1 MFVGKHSMFRS
12 STLGGQVQAN
22 RDLAR
27 RARRLASTLPDPAE
41 RARLQ
46 RYADELDGQ
55 ADRLEDDAF
64 ERRRPVIA
72 PAARES
78 SAAD

>member
-1 MFVGKHSMFRS
+1 MFRPF
-12 STLGGQVQAN
+12 TQGDQLQAH

-27 RARRLASTLPDPAE
+27 RARRLADTLPDPAE
-41 RARLQ
+41 KARLQ
-46 RYADELDGQ
+46 RYAEELDAQ
-55 ADRLEDDAF
+55 ADRLEREAF

-72 PAARES
+72 PTAPET

>member
-1 MFVGKHSMFRS
+1 MFRS
-12 STLGGQVQAN
+12 FLPGSQVHAKVHAN

-27 RARRLASTLPDPAE
+27 RARRLADALPDPAE
-41 RARLQ
+41 KARLQ
-46 RYADELDGQ
+46 RYAEELDAQ
-55 ADRLEDDAF
+55 ADRLEREAR

-72 PAARES
+72 PSGEP